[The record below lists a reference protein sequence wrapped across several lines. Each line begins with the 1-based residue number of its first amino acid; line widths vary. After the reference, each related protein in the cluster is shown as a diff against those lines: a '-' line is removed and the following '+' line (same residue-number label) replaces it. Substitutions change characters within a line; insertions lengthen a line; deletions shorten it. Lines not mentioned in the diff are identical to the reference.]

1 MNARTLNEVVDD
13 ALAEIGF
20 DSAQRRRPTGRQR
33 STEWLGSEPGF
44 GLRHYPNGRSVYI
57 VQARMGGRNRTVTIG
72 SDALLTKAQAA
83 KVARSVLAHARVG
96 GDPASTKQRVK
107 GAPLFQGFLDEFWE
121 KWSGRWAV
129 KTLSV
134 NTYYRRLY
142 LDGCFPG
149 LGIDE
154 IDESHVTE
162 WFARL
167 NDEAPPGAANMVL
180 GILNLMLNKAEDWGY
195 RLDHTNPCRAVRKN
209 KRNKFERYLSI
220 KELDRL
226 GCVLAE
232 WRQAEDVM
240 QRLTASATTLLLLTG
255 CRRGEILGLH
265 WGDIKGRR
273 IKLRQ
278 AKTGPRTVW
287 LGAEA
292 QALLQDLPRHE
303 GIEWVFWNSGAQ
315 KPVRAYDAHWRL
327 MQAQAGLS
335 GVRLHDLRHTF
346 ASHAA
351 MNKEALPMIGKLLG
365 HRQIQSTSRYA
376 HLDDGH
382 IFEAAETVGA
392 AVERMMSPERLCS

>member
-33 STEWLGSEPGF
+33 STEWLGNEPGF

-72 SDALLTKAQAA
+72 SDALLSKAQGA
-83 KVARSVLAHARVG
+83 KVARLVLAYARVG

-154 IDESHVTE
+154 IDEAHVTE

-209 KRNKFERYLSI
+209 KRKKFERYLSI

-226 GCVLAE
+226 GDVLAE
-232 WRQAEDVM
+232 WRQADDVM

-292 QALLQDLPRHE
+292 QALLQNLPRHK
-303 GIEWVFWNSGAQ
+303 GIEWVFWNPGAQ
-315 KPVRAYDAHWRL
+315 KPIKVYDAHWRL

-365 HRQIQSTSRYA
+365 HRQVQSTSRYA

-392 AVERMMSPERLCS
+392 AVARMMFVD